1 MAEIHYDSSFYF
13 RRGPGWVWAER
24 NPILGP
30 GEPGVESDENDT
42 TLKFKI
48 GNGITPYNDLPYF
61 LDEDD
66 VATFVESLPVL
77 TLNPVTQVFAQLGV
91 LSPVVGVAK
100 LPIHGGTYHILGV
113 AISLGTLPDSGSVT
127 VDVNKNEETIFTT
140 QSNRPSIPSGGGF
153 VDESGTPEV
162 VLLTTGDYL
171 TVDIDSVGTGS
182 PADLV
187 VSVRMLQVS

>member
-1 MAEIHYDSSFYF
+1 MVDLHYDSSFYF
-13 RRGPGWVWAER
+13 RRGPGWLWAER
-24 NPILGP
+24 NPVLGP
-30 GEPGVESDENDT
+30 GEPGVESDENDL

-48 GNGITPYNDLPYF
+48 GNGVTPYNDLPYF
-61 LDEDD
+61 LDEVD
-66 VATFVESLPVL
+66 VEAFVANLPVL
-77 TLNPVTQVFAQLGV
+77 TLNPVTQAFAQSGQ
-91 LSPVVGVAK
+91 LSPMVGAAK

-113 AISLGTLPDSGSVT
+113 AISLGALPDTGSVT
-127 VDVNKNEETIFTT
+127 VDVNKNGESIFTT

-153 VDESGTPEV
+153 IDESGTPEV
-162 VLLTTGDYL
+162 VSVTTGDYL